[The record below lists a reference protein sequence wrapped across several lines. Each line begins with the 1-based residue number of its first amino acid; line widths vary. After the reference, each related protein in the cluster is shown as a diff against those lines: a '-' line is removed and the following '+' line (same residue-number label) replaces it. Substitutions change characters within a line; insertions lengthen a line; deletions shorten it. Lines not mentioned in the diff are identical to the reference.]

1 MAFLVSKLPLPFVPC
16 FCTTVLLLICA
27 LPSSSLAKS
36 CKYSGSGQDQ
46 YGNHTDG
53 LPFEQ
58 TGGFLVFKNSRYS
71 EDTGLECGLGS
82 YMKTHYPA
90 FNLSDNAWFF
100 ITQIDLWEYNVE
112 GMGLYEAS
120 FSFVFTMS
128 IYQHKNQTKANS
140 SLVFAI
146 NSAIR
151 YNSMPSPPNRPSNPT
166 SDTVAGSHV
175 SAQIGTVYDGI
186 YVARKFDP
194 GNFIWVQID
203 IESPGNSSVANKY
216 SVWIDYDHVG
226 HRMSVYVN
234 SGEGT
239 PKPLNAIANT
249 ILNISDIMSP
259 LAFFGFFSS
268 MGQLLQLDT
277 WNLTIDKLPD
287 FYVSGSQG
295 KRTII
300 LSSVFG
306 SAAAAAIMAA
316 VVYLYF
322 NSKYRRWTK
331 EQEKLAKIM
340 QGLPGVPA
348 QVDYADIRKATKNFH
363 ETMKL
368 GKGGFGAVYR
378 CTLPAAAASRTGPAM
393 EVAVKKFMREVE
405 DRRYNDF
412 LAEVSI
418 INRLRHKNIVP
429 LVGWSYNKGEPLL
442 VYEYMPNGSLDQHLF
457 RGGGNGQQHEGAAI
471 QHWDNRY
478 GIARDIATGLH
489 YVHHE
494 HEPMVLHRDIK
505 ASNIMLDSTFRAR
518 LGDFGI
524 ACTIAVDRSSV
535 TGVAGTWG
543 YIAPDYAISHKA
555 TRQSDIYAFG
565 VLVLEVV
572 TGKKWDFQ
580 IGTQPDGDH
589 ITDWV
594 WRLHREGKLLEA
606 VDAGVLA
613 AEGHQLDAA
622 DEAKRLLLLGLA
634 CTNPNPLNRPS
645 MVEVVQVIT
654 KLAPPPEVPL
664 ETPRFVW
671 PPEDWRSRNSVY
683 STAVSTNWD
692 ESSASTIEL
701 VQVSQEQPPST
712 AFGGH
717 GSVYTTATSG
727 GRAGT
732 ESRFEE
738 TDQNVAAT
746 R

>member
-1 MAFLVSKLPLPFVPC
+1 MAFLVSKLPLPFVPY
-16 FCTTVLLLICA
+16 FSTTVLLLICS
-27 LPSSSLAKS
+27 LPSCSLAKS
-36 CKYSGSGQDQ
+36 CKCSGSGQDQ
-46 YGNHTDG
+46 SGIPSVSST
-53 LPFEQ
+53 FKQ
-58 TGGFLVFKNSRYS
+58 TMGFLFLTKSNRSVD
-71 EDTGLECGLGS
+71 EGTVVLGS
-82 YMKTHYPA
+82 YKTHHPRL
-90 FNLSDNAWFF
+90 NLSNNVSFF
-100 ITQIDLWEYNVE
+100 INQPIPLWEHKYE
-112 GMGLYEAS
+112 GMVLYEAS
-120 FSFVFTMS
+120 FSFFFTMS
-128 IYQHKNQTKANS
+128 IYQQNNQTNS
-140 SLVFAI
+140 SLAFTMHPFFVYYYSP
-146 NSAIR
+146 NMSCP
-151 YNSMPSPPNRPSNPT
+151 PSGASNPT
-166 SDTVAGSHV
+166 SRTVTGSNV
-175 SAQIGTVYDGI
+175 SVQISESTVSVYGT
-186 YVARKFDP
+186 KFYP
-194 GNFIWVQID
+194 GKNIWVQID
-203 IESPGNSSVANKY
+203 IESLDSSSVANEY
-216 SVWIDYDHVG
+216 RVWIDYDHVG
-226 HRMSVYVN
+226 HLMSVYVDAD
-234 SGEGT
+234 EGT
-239 PKPLNAIANT
+239 PKPLDAIANKT
-249 ILNISDIMSP
+249 LNISDIMSP
-259 LAFFGFFSS
+259 LAYFGFFSS
-268 MGQLLQLDT
+268 MVQLLQLDT
-277 WNLTIDKLPD
+277 WNLTFDALPD
-287 FYVSGSQG
+287 FDFSGSQG
-295 KRTII
+295 KRTVI
-300 LSSVFG
+300 LSSVLG
-306 SAAAAAIMAA
+306 SAAFTAITAA

-340 QGLPGVPA
+340 QGLPGVPT
-348 QVDYADIRKATKNFH
+348 QVDYADIRKATNNFH

-378 CTLPAAAASRTGPAM
+378 CTIPAAAASRTGRAM

-405 DRRYNDF
+405 NRRYNDF

-418 INRLRHKNIVP
+418 INRLRHMNIVP
-429 LVGWSYNKGEPLL
+429 LVGWSYNKGVPLL
-442 VYEYMPNGSLDQHLF
+442 VYEYMTNGSLDQHLF
-457 RGGGNGQQHEGAAI
+457 RGGGNGQQHDDAAI

-478 GIARDIATGLH
+478 GIARDVATGLH

-524 ACTIAVDRSSV
+524 ACTVAVDRSSV
-535 TGVAGTWG
+535 TGVAGTIG

-555 TRQSDIYAFG
+555 TRQSDTYAFG
-565 VLVLEVV
+565 VLILEIV
-572 TGKKWDFQ
+572 TGKKNGDVP
-580 IGTQPDGDH
+580 PDDDH

-654 KLAPPPEVPL
+654 KLAPPPDVPL
-664 ETPRFVW
+664 ERPTFVW

-738 TDQNVAAT
+738 AQS
-746 R
+746 RM